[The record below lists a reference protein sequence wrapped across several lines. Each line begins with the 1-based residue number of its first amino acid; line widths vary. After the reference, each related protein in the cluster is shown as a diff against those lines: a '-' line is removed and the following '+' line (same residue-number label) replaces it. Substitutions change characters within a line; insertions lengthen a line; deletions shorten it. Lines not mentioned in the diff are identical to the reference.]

1 MSKVPLSSYNAK
13 ACSTEMGKGGGDE
26 LLAERDAI
34 SGGLVDIRKA
44 IEFWL

>member
-13 ACSTEMGKGGGDE
+13 ACSTEMGEGGGDE

-34 SGGLVDIRKA
+34 SGGLVDTRKG
-44 IEFWL
+44 IEF